1 MSDWNL
7 WKRIR
12 GLLSGKTAAPAASS
26 RKAQGEIPPAQEV
39 ETPPTERTAIQEAVV
54 QEATPRSHAETAGRQ
69 KKPAQFTF
77 AKPSLYFSGWGY
89 DERNNKNSY
98 YSEKGKDA
106 ALMIVGEQTFVVRRI
121 NRHAVFR
128 ERGDSDERAALFIPQ
143 ITERGWPYKVTDIPE
158 AEFARIVR
166 QWEYGR
172 YLLYVADF
180 MQPGQC
186 AYLGFVPDGRGYALD
201 EYQTSIGWFSWR
213 KATTQPWAELLTAA
227 PEELRPLCQTLFD
240 TQINPRS
247 GNPYIDPASL
257 TDIPHRFLSGSEDEL
272 RRLTLAIVQTDPDVF
287 ANSLEPV
294 TITYRAQTPTKRAGT
309 TRMLQ
314 GKQQLAGGRI
324 PSLCDL
330 ALRLNTF
337 VGLAWQPR
345 PPHTQPNRLG
355 HFDKQVHRII
365 VTVQPPSAHE
375 RAESLL
381 ILADWLEGKVREPKR
396 LHWLGID

>member
-1 MSDWNL
+1 METYSRLVERENGCARCAATQDA
-7 WKRIR
+7 
-12 GLLSGKTAAPAASS
+12 SGNHTSK
-26 RKAQGEIPPAQEV
+26 EV
-39 ETPPTERTAIQEAVV
+39 ETPPTERTAIQEAAKAETV
-54 QEATPRSHAETAGRQ
+54 PRSHAETAGRQ
-69 KKPAQFTF
+69 QKPTQFTF

-89 DERNNKNSY
+89 DERNGKNPY
-98 YSEKGKDA
+98 CSEKGKNA
-106 ALMIVGEQTFVVRRI
+106 ALMTVSDQTFVARII
-121 NRHAVFR
+121 NRHVVFR
-128 ERGDSDERAALFIPQ
+128 ESGDRDERSALFISQ

-172 YLLYVADF
+172 CLLYVADF

-186 AYLGFVPDGRGYALD
+186 AYLGFAPDGRGFASD
-201 EYQTSIGWFSWR
+201 EYHISIAWFQWR
-213 KATTQPWAELLTAA
+213 EATTQPWAELLTAD
-227 PEELRPLCQTLFD
+227 PEQLRPLCQTLFD

-314 GKQQLAGGRI
+314 GKQQLAGRTHT
-324 PSLCDL
+324 L
-330 ALRLNTF
+330 AM
-337 VGLAWQPR
+337 
-345 PPHTQPNRLG
+345 
-355 HFDKQVHRII
+355 
-365 VTVQPPSAHE
+365 
-375 RAESLL
+375 
-381 ILADWLEGKVREPKR
+381 
-396 LHWLGID
+396 